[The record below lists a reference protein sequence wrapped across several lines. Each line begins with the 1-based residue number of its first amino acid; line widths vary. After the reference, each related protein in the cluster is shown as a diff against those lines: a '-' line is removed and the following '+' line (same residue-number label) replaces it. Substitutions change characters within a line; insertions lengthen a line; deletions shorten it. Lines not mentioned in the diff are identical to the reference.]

1 MRRTSKCELR
11 LRATIRLSAKGARG
25 LLGVLTGN
33 IAGALGR
40 NVLLLTI
47 DPNVPRGNT
56 RKGGEDWMRGAPRQ
70 IVRGRTGGGAI
81 GNGDGKNLLVALEMA
96 ETILMICG
104 SKRRGEADSITLD
117 RRGGRKNRIRSKQP
131 TN

>member
-11 LRATIRLSAKGARG
+11 LRATNRPSAKGARG

-33 IAGALGR
+33 IAGDLGR

-70 IVRGRTGGGAI
+70 IVRGRTGSGAI

-96 ETILMICG
+96 ETILMNLRLKAEGRSRFDNAG
-104 SKRRGEADSITLD
+104 SK
-117 RRGGRKNRIRSKQP
+117 GGSGK
-131 TN
+131 